1 MAEEGVSNYQGEKEV
16 PLSSTTV
23 ASSARTFS
31 VSTDRW
37 LTHLPVVAKCN
48 IFNGSNLILWER
60 TVQAALK
67 PRKLIHHLSE
77 EGPPEQHTDFQ
88 KWVMEEFVFA
98 WLLDSIAPEQ
108 MVRYASYDTSKQLW
122 EAIRRSHSKR
132 GNKAKIIDLIIKSY
146 TLKQGE
152 KDVLTYSNELRDIH
166 TELDHCYP
174 ISTDPVARA
183 REATNRL
190 CQFLQGLR
198 PEFEI
203 VRSQLFN
210 RDEEPTFDE
219 AVTKVMQE
227 ESRLQALKGVIEGH
241 AYVTKGKPNSGQIQI
256 SHSKRSDQERVN
268 KDDLVCHYCK
278 RVGHIKDKCWQLHPE
293 LRPPHIRAHLTRSQ
307 QGGASNSGNEGIP
320 SALDFSKMMQ
330 ELQNLK
336 SLINASGTVIGST
349 SMANSGKKS
358 LLTNLSMFTNNISS
372 AWILDSGTTDHM
384 TPLTDLFESYE
395 QIAPGKH
402 VQTAGGTLL
411 PVVGIGN
418 LNIAHLGHISSVIHV
433 PKLFVSLISVQRLAK
448 IKEYNILFDDIDA
461 YLCHKV
467 DGWKIGLAKVQH
479 GLYYLPFGSLTAMIG
494 AASSISIRKETS
506 KENIFAIHQR
516 MGHPSFHT
524 LKHMYPDLFKDFQI
538 TDFICD
544 ACQLGKFKQT
554 QYPSSNNRALKPFQI
569 LHCDVWGP

>member
-1 MAEEGVSNYQGEKEV
+1 MAEGVSNQGEKEV
-16 PLSSTTV
+16 PHSSTQVT
-23 ASSARTFS
+23 SSARTFS

-60 TVQAALK
+60 IIQAALK

-88 KWVMEEFVFA
+88 KWVMEEEFVFA

-152 KDVLTYSNELRDIH
+152 KDVLIYSNELRDIH

-183 REATNRL
+183 QEATNRL
-190 CQFLQGLR
+190 YQFLQGLR

-227 ESRLQALKGVIEGH
+227 ESCLQALKGVIEGH

-268 KDDLVCHYCK
+268 KDDLVCHCCK
-278 RVGHIKDKCWQLHPE
+278 RARHIKDKCWQLHLE
-293 LRPPHIRAHLTRSQ
+293 LRPPHLVRAHLTRSQ
-307 QGGASNSGNEGIP
+307 QGGASNCGNEGIP
-320 SALDFSKMMQ
+320 SALDFQKMMQ

-358 LLTNLSMFTNNISS
+358 LLTNLSMFTSNISS
-372 AWILDSGTTDHM
+372 A
-384 TPLTDLFESYE
+384 
-395 QIAPGKH
+395 
-402 VQTAGGTLL
+402 
-411 PVVGIGN
+411 
-418 LNIAHLGHISSVIHV
+418 
-433 PKLFVSLISVQRLAK
+433 
-448 IKEYNILFDDIDA
+448 
-461 YLCHKV
+461 
-467 DGWKIGLAKVQH
+467 
-479 GLYYLPFGSLTAMIG
+479 
-494 AASSISIRKETS
+494 
-506 KENIFAIHQR
+506 
-516 MGHPSFHT
+516 
-524 LKHMYPDLFKDFQI
+524 
-538 TDFICD
+538 
-544 ACQLGKFKQT
+544 
-554 QYPSSNNRALKPFQI
+554 
-569 LHCDVWGP
+569 